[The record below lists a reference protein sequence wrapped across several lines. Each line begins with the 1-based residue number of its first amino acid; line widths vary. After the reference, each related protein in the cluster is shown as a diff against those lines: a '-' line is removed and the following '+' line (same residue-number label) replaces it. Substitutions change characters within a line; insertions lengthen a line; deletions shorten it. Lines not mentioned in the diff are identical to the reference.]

1 MNDFPDVSFIF
12 APQPLYQSVT
22 ASGTSP
28 LRCCLCF
35 WRGLLSSRWHGEEN
49 DSNIPLSR
57 FRPTSQP
64 ISLGS
69 VQGHTPTHSLS
80 AAIKVCCWTLATLTS
95 RVPPTT
101 CWRLSHHIPLPE
113 AALGEE
119 RRRGEEGGRRG
130 EGGGWCWSTK
140 SGFNPERGL
149 RESVFFFFLSESG
162 DAKGTKSRPLF
173 LNCYKWESKPYF
185 QKQQW
190 GPHLNLVKQQTNK
203 QTQKPIFLF
212 NNQDPKALW
221 TRSAWDSMPFSF
233 FSSSSAWT
241 LDAHTLAHTYTHTLP
256 DREGQA

>member
-1 MNDFPDVSFIF
+1 MCLCCSCAVCFHEWLPWCFF
-12 APQPLYQSVT
+12 YLR
-22 ASGTSP
+22 ASTSLPVRHGTGTSP

-80 AAIKVCCWTLATLTS
+80 AAIKVLLLDSGNLDLPCPSHNLLKTL
-95 RVPPTT
+95 P
-101 CWRLSHHIPLPE
+101 SHPITWSSPRRRE
-113 AALGEE
+113 EE
-119 RRRGEEGGRRG
+119 RWGRGEEGWGWRLMLVNQKRFQSWARS
-130 EGGGWCWSTK
+130 EGISQ
-140 SGFNPERGL
+140 
-149 RESVFFFFLSESG
+149 FFFLSESG

-190 GPHLNLVKQQTNK
+190 GPNLNLVKQQTNK
-203 QTQKPIFLF
+203 QT
-212 NNQDPKALW
+212 NTKAYI
-221 TRSAWDSMPFSF
+221 SF
-233 FSSSSAWT
+233 
-241 LDAHTLAHTYTHTLP
+241 
-256 DREGQA
+256 